1 MRGFLYPQKRGGGV
15 ANPKGNPE
23 NLQPVRTKDEAKKR
37 GAAGGKKSGAARRK
51 KRDVQQA
58 IQWMFNAPAVGPLD
72 TKLENVGIEE
82 RDRTNLTGIIVG
94 LAMKAASGDVAAF
107 KALADYGGFNP
118 DQKQRDKESEARIRK
133 MDEGI
138 YRSPGSDDDD
148 EEGDDVVVVLPDN
161 GRGDGPKPVERP
173 PITTTP
179 DTDKPTPEGGKE
191 DGDG

>member
-72 TKLENVGIEE
+72 TNLQNVGIDEK
-82 RDRTNLTGIIVG
+82 DRTNLTGIIVG
-94 LAMKAASGDVAAF
+94 LAMKAARGDVAAF
-107 KALADYGGFNP
+107 KALADYGGFHP

-138 YRSPGSDDDD
+138 YRSPGGDDDDD
-148 EEGDDVVVVLPDN
+148 EGQDVVVVLPDN
-161 GRGDGPKPVERP
+161 GRGDGPKPVNRP
-173 PITTTP
+173 P
-179 DTDKPTPEGGKE
+179 DTEEPSEEGEDVEEGDE
-191 DGDG
+191 DG